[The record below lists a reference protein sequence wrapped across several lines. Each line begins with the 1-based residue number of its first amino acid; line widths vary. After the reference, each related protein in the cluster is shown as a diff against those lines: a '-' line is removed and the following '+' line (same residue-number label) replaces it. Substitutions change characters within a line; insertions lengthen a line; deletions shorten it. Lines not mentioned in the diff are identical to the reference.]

1 MQPAT
6 ETILLLD
13 GPISIAAGVSK
24 RQRIVSDMAQALLAA
39 NTFRSER
46 DSILSLVGLARWS
59 SFDIAACIDDAR
71 QVAMQE
77 TVALMMSEDA

>member
-6 ETILLLD
+6 QTLLLLD
-13 GPISIAAGVSK
+13 GPLSITAGVSK
-24 RQRIVSDMAQALLAA
+24 RHRLVSDMAQQLLAA

-46 DSILSLVGLARWS
+46 DSILTLVGLARWS

-77 TVALMMSEDA
+77 TVVVMMSEDA